1 MRSPA
6 GPLPLGAPRARASA
20 RRLAFLLAGAVM
32 AGASPAMATVVER
45 VVAVVGEE
53 AILMSDLQRR
63 ATPYLMRAQQELPT
77 ESHRA
82 AAVTQLHKSLVEQ
95 LIDEQLIERAA
106 RRAKMAITDSDVD
119 QALTRVA
126 KQNGVTVERLL
137 SEIVA
142 SGFTESQYREELRRQ
157 LLDARVLGL
166 RVTARVQVREED
178 LRTTYR
184 SMLLEERARL
194 PFEASWIVLSD
205 AARETGKQL
214 VEQLR
219 TGGDFPALA
228 ARHSLD
234 ETTKGRGGQ
243 LGRVDPSRV
252 PKPLIDAASRL
263 EIGEVSEPI
272 KLGNRLILLKVTA
285 RDASELPAY
294 DEARAE
300 LSERVYS
307 EKVGKARRRWLDGLR
322 RQTHVEVRL

>member
-6 GPLPLGAPRARASA
+6 GFLPQNAPQAHAGAF
-20 RRLAFLLAGAVM
+20 RLALLLAGTIM
-32 AGASPAMATVVER
+32 ATTAPVAATVVER

-106 RRAKMAITDSDVD
+106 RRAKMTVTDSDVD
-119 QALTRVA
+119 QALSRVA

-142 SGFTESQYREELRRQ
+142 SGFTENQYREELRRQ

-184 SMLLEERARL
+184 SMVLDERARL

-205 AARETGKQL
+205 DTRETAKLL

-219 TGGDFPALA
+219 AGGDFPTFA

-234 ETTKGRGGQ
+234 TATRSRGGQ
-243 LGRVDPSRV
+243 LGRLDPSRV
-252 PKPLIDAASRL
+252 PKQLVDAASRL
-263 EIGEVSEPI
+263 EVGEVSEPI
-272 KLGNRLILLKVTA
+272 KLGNRLVVLKLNA
-285 RDASELPAY
+285 RDTSELPAY
-294 DEARAE
+294 NEARAE